1 MFPRKIANH
10 PAGHAPRPAQQGRGL
25 PVSGLYAH
33 QHTID
38 GGITSRTGVR
48 GGETRLDNLLQL
60 CRYHHRLVHEGGFT
74 CTKNT
79 AGRVAFH
86 DRNGRRIESSG
97 KLPAVRPSID
107 ITEQMRDRY
116 EDLFIDEVR
125 A

>member
-1 MFPRKIANH
+1 M
-10 PAGHAPRPAQQGRGL
+10 
-25 PVSGLYAH
+25 
-33 QHTID
+33 
-38 GGITSRTGVR
+38 
-48 GGETRLDNLLQL
+48 QL

-79 AGRVAFH
+79 AGRVKFH

-116 EDLFIDEVR
+116 EDLYIDASTCVSHYSSGGIDWDM
-125 A
+125 AVSGLMN